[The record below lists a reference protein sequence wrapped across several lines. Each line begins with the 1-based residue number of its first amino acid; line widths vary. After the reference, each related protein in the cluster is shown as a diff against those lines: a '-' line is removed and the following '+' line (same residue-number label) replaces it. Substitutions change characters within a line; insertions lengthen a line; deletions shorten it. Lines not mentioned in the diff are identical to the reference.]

1 MNVKLV
7 LVSALVAGGM
17 ITAGMAQTAGPQAP
31 ATPAAASATPAP
43 TAPPP
48 PQAIPAKIAVIEFEE
63 VAAATN
69 EGQKAV
75 AEIQKKFEPQ
85 KNALDTLKAEIDTLT
100 KQLQNAPATMS
111 DDEKASR
118 ARTIDTKQKQW
129 QRDGEDAQ
137 TAYASDVQEAVS
149 KIEEKL
155 GPVVMK
161 YVQQNGFTML
171 LNNAGPPQ
179 QGGLSLL
186 WGPGTD
192 ISAAVV
198 DAYNASS
205 GVAAPA
211 VTRPRPAAP
220 KPAAPKP
227 AAPKQ

>member
-1 MNVKLV
+1 MKN
-7 LVSALVAGGM
+7 
-17 ITAGMAQTAGPQAP
+17 
-31 ATPAAASATPAP
+31 
-43 TAPPP
+43 
-48 PQAIPAKIAVIEFEE
+48 
-63 VAAATN
+63 AAATN

-137 TAYASDVQEAVS
+137 TAYANDVQEAVS

-161 YVQQNGFTML
+161 YVQQNGFTMP
-171 LNNAGPPQ
+171 LN
-179 QGGLSLL
+179 
-186 WGPGTD
+186 T
-192 ISAAVV
+192 
-198 DAYNASS
+198 
-205 GVAAPA
+205 
-211 VTRPRPAAP
+211 RPAATGRTVIAMGP
-220 KPAAPKP
+220 GNGHLGGGGRRLQRQFESRHLRWRVRVRQHPSRRPGTVQLL
-227 AAPKQ
+227 KQ